1 MAKKKKKKTKKSKFG
16 YEVGYGKPPKEFRW
30 EKGCKSPNPKGRPK
44 KIRTLKEA
52 LQVSFNKEVS
62 TKNENGE
69 IKKIS
74 CLEALASKTIAD
86 AISKDGPTRRL
97 LYRQDLM
104 NLVSK
109 EQEIEYPPEEQKIVE
124 VEEEYGKLLQQW
136 AETDEKTRQ
145 NMAKIISEF
154 LRELQ
159 IQNIMKGNKNEK
171 K

>member
-1 MAKKKKKKTKKSKFG
+1 MAKNKKKRAKIAKAD
-16 YEVGYGKPPKEFRW
+16 YEIGYGKPPKQYQW

-52 LQVSFNKEVS
+52 LQVSFNKEIT
-62 TKNENGE
+62 TKNENGD
-69 IKKIS
+69 IKKIT

-109 EQEIEYPPEEQKIVE
+109 EQEVEYSPDEQKIIDIE
-124 VEEEYGKLLQQW
+124 NEYGKLLLQW
-136 AETDEKTRQ
+136 AETDPDIREKLSR
-145 NMAKIISEF
+145 IISEA
-154 LRELQ
+154 L
-159 IQNIMKGNKNEK
+159 IDISNEK
-171 K
+171 FIKGEE

>member
-1 MAKKKKKKTKKSKFG
+1 MAKNKKKKSKKGRSD
-16 YEVGYGKPPKEFRW
+16 YEVGYGKPPKQFQW

-52 LQVSFNKEVS
+52 LQVSFNKEIS
-62 TKNENGE
+62 TKNENGD
-69 IKKIS
+69 IKKIT

-109 EQEIEYPPEEQKIVE
+109 EPEMEYSPDQQKMIDIEN
-124 VEEEYGKLLQQW
+124 EYGKLLLQW
-136 AETDEKTRQ
+136 AETDPDIREKMSR
-145 NMAKIISEF
+145 IISEV
-154 LRELQ
+154 LINLSNEQ
-159 IQNIMKGNKNEK
+159 YIKGEEQ
-171 K
+171 

>member
-1 MAKKKKKKTKKSKFG
+1 MAKNKKKKSKKQKAD

-30 EKGCKSPNPKGRPK
+30 EKGCKSPNPNGRPK

-52 LQVSFNKEVS
+52 LQVSFNKEI
-62 TKNENGE
+62 TAKNENGD
-69 IKKIS
+69 IKKIT

-109 EQEIEYPPEEQKIVE
+109 EQELEYSPNQQKIIDVE
-124 VEEEYGKLLQQW
+124 NEYGKLLLQW
-136 AETDEKTRQ
+136 AETDPDIREK
-145 NMAKIISEF
+145 MARIISEA
-154 LRELQ
+154 L
-159 IQNIMKGNKNEK
+159 IDISNEK
-171 K
+171 FIKGEE

>member
-1 MAKKKKKKTKKSKFG
+1 MAKNKKKRSKKVRSD
-16 YEVGYGKPPKEFRW
+16 YEVGYGKPPKQYQW

-52 LQVSFNKEVS
+52 LQVSFNKEIT

-69 IKKIS
+69 IKRIT

-104 NLVSK
+104 NLISQ
-109 EQEIEYPPEEQKIVE
+109 EPEIEYSPEEQKIIDIE
-124 VEEEYGKLLQQW
+124 NKYGQLLHNW
-136 AETDEKTRQ
+136 AEMKPEIRES
-145 NMAKIISEF
+145 ASRIIFNVLIDYMNDKSMEG
-154 LRELQ
+154 E
-159 IQNIMKGNKNEK
+159 NDG
-171 K
+171 

>member
-1 MAKKKKKKTKKSKFG
+1 MAKNKKKSKKQKAN

-30 EKGCKSPNPKGRPK
+30 GKGCKSPNPNGRPK

-52 LQVSFNKEVS
+52 LQVSFNKEIT
-62 TKNENGE
+62 TKNENGD
-69 IKKIS
+69 IKKIT

-109 EQEIEYPPEEQKIVE
+109 EQELEYSPDQQKIIDVE
-124 VEEEYGKLLQQW
+124 NEYGKLLLQW
-136 AETDEKTRQ
+136 AETDPDIREK
-145 NMAKIISEF
+145 MARIISEALIEMSNENF
-154 LRELQ
+154 
-159 IQNIMKGNKNEK
+159 IKGENNG
-171 K
+171 

>member
-1 MAKKKKKKTKKSKFG
+1 MAKNKKKKSKKERSD
-16 YEVGYGKPPKEFRW
+16 YEVGYGKPPKQFQW

-52 LQVSFNKEVS
+52 LQVSFNKEIS
-62 TKNENGE
+62 TKNENGD
-69 IKKIS
+69 IKKIT

-109 EQEIEYPPEEQKIVE
+109 EPEMEYSPDQQKMIDIEN
-124 VEEEYGKLLQQW
+124 EYGKLLLQW
-136 AETDEKTRQ
+136 AETDPDIREKMSR
-145 NMAKIISEF
+145 IISEV
-154 LRELQ
+154 LINLSNEQ
-159 IQNIMKGNKNEK
+159 YIKGEEQ
-171 K
+171 

>member
-1 MAKKKKKKTKKSKFG
+1 MAKNKKKKSKKEKAD
-16 YEVGYGKPPKEFRW
+16 YEVGYGKPPKQYQW

-52 LQVSFNKEVS
+52 LQVSFNKEIT
-62 TKNENGE
+62 TKNENGD
-69 IKKIS
+69 IKKIT

-109 EQEIEYPPEEQKIVE
+109 EQEVEYTSDEPKMTEIER
-124 VEEEYGKLLQQW
+124 EYGELLHQW
-136 AETDEKTRQ
+136 AETDPKTRDT
-145 NMAKIISEF
+145 MSRILTEA
-154 LRELQ
+154 LREILNERS
-159 IQNIMKGNKNEK
+159 IKGGNYE
-171 K
+171 

>member
-1 MAKKKKKKTKKSKFG
+1 MAKNKKKSKKQKAN

-30 EKGCKSPNPKGRPK
+30 EKGCKSPNPNGRPK

-52 LQVSFNKEVS
+52 LQVSFNKEIT
-62 TKNENGE
+62 TKNENGD
-69 IKKIS
+69 IKKIT

-109 EQEIEYPPEEQKIVE
+109 EQELEYSPDQQKIIDVE
-124 VEEEYGKLLQQW
+124 NEYGKLLLQW
-136 AETDEKTRQ
+136 AETDPDIREK
-145 NMAKIISEF
+145 MARIISEA
-154 LRELQ
+154 LIE
-159 IQNIMKGNKNEK
+159 MSNEK
-171 K
+171 FIKGENNG